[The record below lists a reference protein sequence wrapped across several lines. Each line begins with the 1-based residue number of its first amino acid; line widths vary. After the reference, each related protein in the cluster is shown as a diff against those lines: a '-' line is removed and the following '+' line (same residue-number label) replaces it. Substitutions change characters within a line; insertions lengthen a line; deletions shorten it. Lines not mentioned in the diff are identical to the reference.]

1 MSNEFVQN
9 SSWLPSSTVLIFMLF
24 LPKGVDV
31 ARGEEKWDSMAS
43 DIRSSLGSGTFVAVV
58 IILFDETETI
68 EELFL

>member
-9 SSWLPSSTVLIFMLF
+9 SSWLPSSTVFLFMIL

-43 DIRSSLGSGTFVAVV
+43 DIRSSLGTGTFVV

-68 EELFL
+68 KELFL